1 MKSDDARLVESVLAG
16 NLDDYRQLVDAYQL
30 LAEQWAF
37 RQVRNISNAE
47 EIAQEAFVEAY
58 FRLDTLRQ
66 PGKFGGWLRRIV
78 VNTAVSWVRRS
89 KSTVRFD
96 DIVSIS
102 KDGKVHELYNRYE
115 EPTPHDL
122 VERQE
127 REDLLRRAI
136 DALSPTHRDIIRM
149 FYYDDCSYKEIAAR
163 LTMSVAAVKSML
175 HRARRRLK
183 EEVLRMSTGQTDSRI
198 EISRKFGEQVTQDIV
213 SVREE
218 LATIRQLLA
227 RLDPS
232 PPPPAKDTVEQAVKE
247 FRQIPENGEQMI
259 RWGTIGAFGEVGA
272 DGAQHMA
279 ASILTMKQEEYFNS
293 PDANDEN
300 VAVLAAAFTNSHTI
314 RIFKHLFFYGNEK
327 NTREEIKSE
336 CNLSDEEL
344 DAALEAFLDWRFAEW
359 KDDQSLIYSSHGM
372 NWVITLVG
380 MTKAAIYHRD
390 TGTEQE

>member
-1 MKSDDARLVESVLAG
+1 MNNDDARLVESVLAG
-16 NLDDYRQLVDAYQL
+16 NLDDYRKLVDAYQL

-37 RQVRNISNAE
+37 RQVGNISEAE

-66 PGKFGGWLRRIV
+66 AGKFGRWLRRIV
-78 VNTAVSWVRRS
+78 VNTAVSWVRRR

-96 DIVSIS
+96 DIASIY
-102 KDGKVHELYNRYE
+102 KDGKVHELYSCYE
-115 EPTPHDL
+115 EPSPHDMI
-122 VERQE
+122 EQQE

-136 DALSPTHRDIIRM
+136 DALSPAHRDIIKL
-149 FYYDDCSYKEIAAR
+149 FYYDDCSSKEIADR
-163 LTMSVAAVKSML
+163 LAISVAAVSSMMY
-175 HRARRRLK
+175 RARRRLK
-183 EEVLRMSTGQTDSRI
+183 EEMLRMSTGQTDSRI
-198 EISRKFGEQVTQDIV
+198 EISRKFGEQVTQDII

-218 LATIRQLLA
+218 LAVIRQLLE

-232 PPPPAKDTVEQAVKE
+232 PSPPAKDTVEQAVKE
-247 FRQIPENGEQMI
+247 FRQIPEDDGQMI

-293 PDANDEN
+293 PDADDEN
-300 VAVLAAAFTNSHTI
+300 VAVLADAFTNSHTI
-314 RIFKHLFFYGNEK
+314 RIFKHLFFFGNEK
-327 NTREEIKSE
+327 NSREDIRSE

-344 DAALEAFLDWRFAEW
+344 DAALEAFLDWGFAEW
-359 KDDQSLIYSSHGM
+359 KDDQSLVYTSHGM

-380 MTKAAIYHRD
+380 MTKAAIYHRE
-390 TGTEQE
+390 TGIEKE

>member
-1 MKSDDARLVESVLAG
+1 MKNDDARLVESVLAG
-16 NLDDYRQLVDAYQL
+16 NLDDYRKLVDAYQL

-37 RQVRNISNAE
+37 RHVGNISEAE

-66 PGKFGGWLRRIV
+66 VGKFGAWLRSIV
-78 VNTAVSWVRRS
+78 ANTAVSWLRRS

-96 DIVSIS
+96 EITRIS
-102 KDGKVHELYNRYE
+102 GNGNLHELYNRYE

-122 VERQE
+122 LERQE
-127 REDLLRRAI
+127 QEDLLRRAI
-136 DALSPTHRDIIRM
+136 DALSPTHRDVIRM
-149 FYYDDCSYKEIAAR
+149 FYYDDRSYKDIAAH
-163 LTMSVAAVKSML
+163 LTASEAAVKSML

-183 EEVLRMSTGQTDSRI
+183 EEVLRMSTVRTDSRI
-198 EISRKFGEQVTQDIV
+198 EISRKFGEQVTQDII

-232 PPPPAKDTVEQAVKE
+232 PSSPAKETVEQAVKE
-247 FRQIPENGEQMI
+247 FRQIPEDGGQMI

-300 VAVLAAAFTNSHTI
+300 VAILADAFTNPHTI

-336 CNLSDEEL
+336 CDLSDDEL

-359 KDDQSLIYSSHGM
+359 KDDHSLIYSSHGM

-390 TGTEQE
+390 TSTEQE